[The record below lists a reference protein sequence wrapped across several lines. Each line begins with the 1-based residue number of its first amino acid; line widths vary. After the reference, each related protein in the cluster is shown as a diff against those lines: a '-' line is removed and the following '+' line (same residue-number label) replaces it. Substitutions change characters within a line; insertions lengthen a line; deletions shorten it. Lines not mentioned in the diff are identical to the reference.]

1 MQQGGNLQRKIKE
14 AEQVKCI
21 ARPMCHEMTNTII
34 FRTKEDACHRNAV
47 TAFC

>member
-1 MQQGGNLQRKIKE
+1 MQQGGNLQCKIKE

-21 ARPMCHEMTNTII
+21 ARPMCHEMANTII

-47 TAFC
+47 TAFG